1 MKVLFLDID
10 GVLNSTAYRTEKL
23 LNDRD
28 YSVLIEP
35 QKVANLR
42 KIVDVTGAQIVLS
55 SSWNKFWD
63 YDPVDNAGKRINNA
77 LTAYGLRIMDKTPWS
92 RDSSRGEQIDA
103 WLRANN
109 HVEQYVILDDNDYC
123 WNCRHRAHWVK
134 TDSAIGLDEAAV
146 AKAINVLRGS
156 LIPVQQERRE
166 SNLQRMTKTFRLLCG
181 FVKRMLRYFLA

>member
-123 WNCRHRAHWVK
+123 WNC
-134 TDSAIGLDEAAV
+134 T
-146 AKAINVLRGS
+146 
-156 LIPVQQERRE
+156 
-166 SNLQRMTKTFRLLCG
+166 
-181 FVKRMLRYFLA
+181 